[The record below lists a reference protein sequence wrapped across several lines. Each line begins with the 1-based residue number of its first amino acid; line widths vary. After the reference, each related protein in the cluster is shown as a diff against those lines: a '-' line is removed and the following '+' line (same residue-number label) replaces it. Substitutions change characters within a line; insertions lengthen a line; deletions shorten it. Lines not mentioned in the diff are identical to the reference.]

1 MIYSL
6 QKRFIKITAF
16 SIGLVFALIFGIIC
30 LVSVFQ
36 INDRLDRVTGMLAEN
51 DGRFP
56 DPAEDPEEPPK
67 VPRDLIFHP
76 ETQFSIRFF
85 VVWTDEEGEI
95 VQKNTEHISSVS
107 DTEAE
112 EYTEKVT
119 AGGKEKGWTEEYRY
133 RKGDT
138 QYGKVLVFVYGGT
151 DLGMLRQSLWTVAL
165 VMAGSFLIILLLILF
180 ISKRA
185 VKPVAEVYEKQ
196 KQFVTDVNHELK
208 TPLTL
213 ILSNLDIIESEG
225 GQNEWLEDIRSE
237 GERMTEL
244 VNQLVMLSRMDE
256 DTWKI
261 TAERF
266 DLSDMAADILS
277 EFENLALQ
285 KGKKLSVRIDPGLLY
300 QGDEGLIRRL
310 LSILLDNGVKYCD
323 PKGSIWVKVYQKGR
337 HPVILVEN
345 AYREVDRLELNRL
358 FDRFY
363 RADRARTFQG
373 GFGVGLSIARGIARK
388 HKGDI
393 TAYKKEE
400 GVIGFKVI
408 LK

>member
-1 MIYSL
+1 MIYNL

-16 SIGLVFALIFGIIC
+16 SIGLVFALIFAVIC
-30 LVSVFQ
+30 LLSVFQ
-36 INDRLDRVTGMLAEN
+36 MNDRLDRTAGMLAEN

-56 DPAEDPEEPPK
+56 DPAEDPEKLPK
-67 VPRDLIFHP
+67 VPRDLLFHP
-76 ETQFSIRFF
+76 ETRFSIRFF
-85 VVWTDEEGEI
+85 VVWLDEKGEI

-107 DTEAE
+107 DEEAE
-112 EYTEKVT
+112 QYTEKVT
-119 AGGKEKGWTEEYRY
+119 DNGKEKGWVKDYRY
-133 RKGDT
+133 RKGNT
-138 QYGKVLVFVYGGT
+138 QYGKVLVFVYGGAE
-151 DLGMLRQSLWTVAL
+151 LGMIRQTLWTVAL

-213 ILSNLDIIESEG
+213 ILSNLDIIEAEN

-237 GERMTEL
+237 SEQMAEL

-256 DTWKI
+256 DTSEI
-261 TAERF
+261 EAEVF
-266 DLSDMAADILS
+266 DLSDMATDILS
-277 EFENLALQ
+277 EFENLAVQ
-285 KGKKLSVRIDPGLLY
+285 KGKTLSAQIAPGLLY

-323 PKGSIWVKVYQKGR
+323 PEGSICVKVFQKGR

-345 AYREVDRLELNRL
+345 SYRDVDRIELNRL

-363 RADRARTFQG
+363 RADKARTFRG
-373 GFGVGLSIARGIARK
+373 NFGVGLSIAKGIAKK

-400 GVIGFKVI
+400 GVIGFKVV